1 MFNKEEL
8 LAKVNQIL
16 DTDMTYKS
24 YEETIELL
32 VKKVEQQQ
40 SEIDY
45 YQAQIDRVRKTTR
58 FTEYQKLEKELKEAQ
73 CRELSYI
80 DDIEQ
85 MEGMLRQANLENKL
99 LQEKL
104 INCKRKTTYAVY
116 EENLRLSEELA
127 LIKGEMSG

>member
-1 MFNKEEL
+1 MFNKAEV

-16 DTDMTYKS
+16 DTDMKHKS

-32 VKKVEQQQ
+32 V
-40 SEIDY
+40 
-45 YQAQIDRVRKTTR
+45 R
-58 FTEYQKLEKELKEAQ
+58 KLEHQQNELKEAQ
-73 CRELSYI
+73 CRELSYL

-85 MEGMLRQANLENKL
+85 MEGMLSQANQRNEQ

-104 INCKRKTTYAVY
+104 LNCKRKTTYAVY
-116 EENLRLSEELA
+116 EENLKLAEELA

>member
-1 MFNKEEL
+1 MFKKQEL

-16 DTDMTYKS
+16 HTDMTHKS
-24 YEETIELL
+24 YEETMVLL

-40 SEIDY
+40 
-45 YQAQIDRVRKTTR
+45 
-58 FTEYQKLEKELKEAQ
+58 KELSEAH

-85 MEGMLRQANLENKL
+85 MEGMLSQANQENKL
-99 LQEKL
+99 LFEKL
-104 INCKRKTTYAVY
+104 QNCRRKTTYAVY
-116 EENLRLSEELA
+116 EENLKLAEQLA